1 MPKIQADVTLDRLP
15 TYGEW
20 TGIGE
25 ERIRVICNKKE
36 DIFDI
41 LTFCISQWVCG
52 KRKINYEEYSYIL
65 TQCLE
70 LLKRRPMIADSGK
83 GKLLLH
89 LSSYPLNFILN
100 NPERLRKELLVLNR
114 SYFFLLSPRSL
125 GSEKWRRLEGIAFV
139 VKILPGIPKSS
150 ISEPSRIGV
159 GYRDKGHSRNK
170 STDGSPTWQEL
181 SCVEIKVEP
190 TRSAKKNASRRK
202 RFLLAVLE
210 ESWTT
215 LGQLQERRLRKRN
228 RQWRGS
234 MLL

>member
-1 MPKIQADVTLDRLP
+1 MPKFQADVSLDTLP

-25 ERIRVICNKKE
+25 ERIRVICNRKE

-41 LTFCISQWVCG
+41 LTFYISQWVCG
-52 KRKINYEEYSYIL
+52 KRRINYEEYSFIL

-70 LLKRRPMIADSGK
+70 KLKVRPQVADTSK
-83 GKLLLH
+83 GKLLIH
-89 LSSYPLNFILN
+89 LSSIPMSYIKNYP
-100 NPERLRKELLVLNR
+100 EHLRKELLVLNR

-125 GSEKWRRLEGIAFV
+125 GSEKWRRLEGIAFAV
-139 VKILPGIPKSS
+139 RILPGIPKSS
-150 ISEPSRIGV
+150 ITEPSRIGV

-170 STDGSPTWQEL
+170 ATDGSPTWQEL

-190 TRSAKKNASRRK
+190 TRSAKKNASRSR
-202 RFLLAVLE
+202 RFFLAVLE

-215 LGQLQERRLRKRN
+215 LRQLQERRLRKRK
-228 RQWRGS
+228 RQWRDS
-234 MLL
+234 ILL